1 MGRGMSLP
9 TKAPAWANHITIL
22 LQTIQKT
29 TGNSMYPIK
38 IKDII
43 FDLSRSFFPDAPI
56 TKITGENFG
65 NGFEGMLLRVSQSKN
80 EWGIIYNTAI
90 KSSGRI
96 NFTLAH
102 EFGHY
107 LLHRMALKDGNIKCT
122 RQDMFEWNSEYG
134 QREAEANEFA
144 SYLLMPRNLF
154 ENIIKKEPISLHLL
168 QEAAANEFASYL
180 LMPRNLF
187 ENIIKKEPI
196 SLHLLQE
203 AADYFNV
210 SLTAAILKW
219 LQFTDKRAM
228 LVVGVDGFVKWCWS
242 SKKLYKSGV
251 FLQPKKQAIELPAQ
265 SIAMLKD
272 KSINSKKGI
281 IHPSG
286 FLGFNEEAH
295 EMSLIADSYDM
306 TISLLIFPDDAPNKW
321 IQQDEEPELMDS
333 FEKFSIL

>member
-1 MGRGMSLP
+1 
-9 TKAPAWANHITIL
+9 
-22 LQTIQKT
+22 
-29 TGNSMYPIK
+29 
-38 IKDII
+38 
-43 FDLSRSFFPDAPI
+43 
-56 TKITGENFG
+56 
-65 NGFEGMLLRVSQSKN
+65 MLLRVSQSKN

-134 QREAEANEFA
+134 QREAE
-144 SYLLMPRNLF
+144 
-154 ENIIKKEPISLHLL
+154 
-168 QEAAANEFASYL
+168 ANEFASYL